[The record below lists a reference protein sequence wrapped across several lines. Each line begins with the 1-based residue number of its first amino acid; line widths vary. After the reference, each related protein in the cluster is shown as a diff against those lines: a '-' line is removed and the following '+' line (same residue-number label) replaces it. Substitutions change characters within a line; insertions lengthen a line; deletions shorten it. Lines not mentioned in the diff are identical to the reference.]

1 MSWNSVNCSSG
12 KLRALRSHK
21 NHSRVKYLFNFLAH
35 RKPILNPNNIG
46 ADNAYGI
53 DFESGVPR
61 KELGWFAKGL
71 KAIGADIPG
80 LGLLINGEEYT
91 QRATCAVM
99 AECFGSRHLS
109 DEMRQTALGL
119 EPQVKAM
126 ALTTEV
132 NQSIR
137 PRWASK
143 GPRFLSP
150 YDVFYGFDC
159 LCRIFYFADWV
170 CR

>member
-1 MSWNSVNCSSG
+1 VNSQF
-12 KLRALRSHK
+12 AF
-21 NHSRVKYLFNFLAH
+21 KYLFNFLAH

-46 ADNAYGI
+46 ADYTYGI
-53 DFESGVPR
+53 DFEGGVPR

-126 ALTTEV
+126 ALTTATANGIDLNSMSRSQLETVV
-132 NQSIR
+132 NS
-137 PRWASK
+137 WARIPGFK
-143 GPRFLSP
+143 
-150 YDVFYGFDC
+150 DVYGSA
-159 LCRIFYFADWV
+159 ADV
-170 CR
+170 MNHFKTLETLQ